1 MPALPRTYFDSP
13 TPAVDMTGW
22 SEERRRFFML
32 NGYDRGPAT
41 PETTVK
47 VTETPP
53 DDPTPTTRVTTTKY
67 PEGMEQPGMQG
78 DPYAGLLGGQEPSL
92 WEQINRGDTYPEDL
106 PEYGPAGIE
115 ESFRPERLLDP
126 RDQDYA
132 AGLPA
137 EDITPAPSTAM
148 LTGDFG
154 DLGSTIAYTTDEG
167 EEVTI
172 EDLVAAGMPA
182 GRVRAVVG
190 LLQRV
195 GLGKASGQIWGMIK
209 KYIPSIRRAKTPAGP
224 APTAAERAA
233 SAWREKLIT
242 GGRFPMRHPPSPKTA
257 AVVGGTLVGAGVTPA
272 VIDQFGDWRE
282 QNRLRREEWRQG
294 QAIEA
299 QPSGDIRGPASP
311 EGLLPA
317 VPPEEDVSVAEGSGT
332 TPEVLVDQF
341 EEAEGQ
347 PYTGG
352 LLMGD
357 DPTWGSGELEDV
369 AGQDVG
375 EMKEELDRYYDY
387 FPEDI
392 DAKRDRYLKGLKE
405 IYKKVAIL
413 NVIAALTNSPSQAG
427 AFMQMAAEKF
437 KALEGFR
444 GEERLQK
451 IARGVF
457 FTEDGQF
464 DAPQSK
470 QDAFNRAIRFG
481 ASHEEALALSGHR
494 KEYAPTTTAPPGYV
508 TWNRTDPDTGEM
520 IEESFR
526 KGVHPRDLGYGEGWS
541 VGQGR
546 APTEPAW
553 YRSMQRIETTLRS
566 YGRKAA
572 IDELI
577 WFWGSDPWFR
587 MVFGEELEEQAALHV
602 DKILAGRTPPLPT
615 EGGGAGDDYAY
626 EGVVE

>member
-427 AFMQMAAEKF
+427 AFMQMAAAKF
-437 KALEGFR
+437 KTLEGFR
-444 GEERLQK
+444 GEERLQN

-481 ASHEEALALSGHR
+481 ANHAEALALSGHR
-494 KEYAPTTTAPPGYV
+494 KEYQPAADPGYV
-508 TWNRTDPDTGEM
+508 TWNRMNPDTGKM
-520 IEESFR
+520 EEDSFR
-526 KGVHPRDLGYGEGWS
+526 KGVHPKDLGRGTGWS
-541 VGQGR
+541 VGQGS
-546 APTEPAW
+546 AENYPMW
-553 YRSMQRIETTLRS
+553 YESMQLIDSIIGTQ
-566 YGRKAA
+566 GRDAGIRA
-572 IDELI
+572 MVQ
-577 WFWGSDPWFR
+577 FWSSNPFYA
-587 MVFGEELEEQAALHV
+587 MMFGEQIQEQAAKHV
-602 DKILAGRTPPLPT
+602 DMLINGETPDPPR
-615 EGGGAGDDYAY
+615 EGQ
-626 EGVVE
+626 EGTRAQPSNIRKVS